1 MKVDPIS
8 ATLLLE
14 QEIIEEKLKQG
25 INGLEWLVLQ
35 VVVDEERAESLIS
48 WERLQSLAA
57 KKKVNSLTLFSDA
70 IRLDEDSFYEI
81 YELNWWMALREALTY
96 FSLMRMQRYDMYFEV
111 MKNLFTDVSA
121 LERKGQ

>member
-1 MKVDPIS
+1 MKIDPIS
-8 ATLLLE
+8 ATILLE

-70 IRLDEDSFYEI
+70 IRLDAESFYEI

-121 LERKGQ
+121 LERKEQ

>member
-96 FSLMRMQRYDMYFEV
+96 FSLMRTQKYDMYFEV

-121 LERKGQ
+121 LERKEQ

>member
-1 MKVDPIS
+1 MKSDPIS

-70 IRLDEDSFYEI
+70 IHLDAESFYEI

-96 FSLMRMQRYDMYFEV
+96 FSLMRTQRYDMYFEV
-111 MKNLFTDVSA
+111 MKNMFTDVSL

>member
-1 MKVDPIS
+1 MKIDPIS

-48 WERLQSLAA
+48 WERLQSIAA

-111 MKNLFTDVSA
+111 MKNMFTNVSV

>member
-1 MKVDPIS
+1 MKIDPIS
-8 ATLLLE
+8 ATILLE

-70 IRLDEDSFYEI
+70 IRLDVESFYEI

-121 LERKGQ
+121 LERKEQ

>member
-1 MKVDPIS
+1 MKIDPIS
-8 ATLLLE
+8 ATILLE

-25 INGLEWLVLQ
+25 INGVEWLVLQ

-70 IRLDEDSFYEI
+70 IRLDAESFYEI

-121 LERKGQ
+121 LERKEQ

>member
-14 QEIIEEKLKQG
+14 QEIIEEKLRQG

-35 VVVDEERAESLIS
+35 VVVDEERVESLMS

-57 KKKVNSLTLFSDA
+57 KKKVNSLMLFSDA
-70 IRLDEDSFYEI
+70 IRLDAESFYEI

-96 FSLMRMQRYDMYFEV
+96 FSLMRTQRYDMYFGV
-111 MKNLFTDVSA
+111 MKNMFTDVSA

>member
-1 MKVDPIS
+1 MKIDPIS

-70 IRLDEDSFYEI
+70 IRLDAESFYEI

-96 FSLMRMQRYDMYFEV
+96 FSLMRTQRYDMYFEV
-111 MKNLFTDVSA
+111 TKNIFTDVSA

>member
-1 MKVDPIS
+1 MKIDPIS
-8 ATLLLE
+8 ATILLE

-35 VVVDEERAESLIS
+35 VVVDEDRAESLIS

-57 KKKVNSLTLFSDA
+57 KKKVNSLMLFSDA
-70 IRLDEDSFYEI
+70 IRLDEESFYEI

-96 FSLMRMQRYDMYFEV
+96 FSLMRTQKYDMYFEV

>member
-14 QEIIEEKLKQG
+14 QEIIEEKLRQG

-35 VVVDEERAESLIS
+35 VVVDEERVESLMS

-57 KKKVNSLTLFSDA
+57 KKKVNSLMLFSDA
-70 IRLDEDSFYEI
+70 IRLDAESFYEI

-96 FSLMRMQRYDMYFEV
+96 FSLMRTQRYDMYFGV
-111 MKNLFTDVSA
+111 MKNMFTNVSA